1 MSGRPRQQ
9 TLFQSWGKKNQQSGV
24 DSTNNHASS
33 STSGAGVIDSEVID
47 LMDDIEDD
55 EMLAAAMD
63 GYSETADPPS
73 NVPSATDCTP
83 LEDLPGFDN
92 SAGKL
97 WIYPTNY
104 PVREYQYN
112 IVHQA
117 LFKNT
122 LVTLPTGLGKTFI
135 AAVVMYN
142 FYRWYPMGKVIFM
155 APTKPLV
162 AQQIEACFNI
172 MGIPQKDTAEMTGS
186 MPPAERKRAW
196 QERRVFFLT
205 PQVMVNDLSRG
216 ACPAEEVKCLVV
228 DEAHKALG
236 NHAFCQVVQELVKF
250 TMQFRVLALSAT
262 PGGDLK
268 GVQQVLSN
276 LLITHVELRSDDSAD
291 IQPYTHERKV
301 EKIVVKLGDQ
311 LTQLQNRYLAIVGVF
326 VARLVRN
333 KAMFCRDP
341 AKVTKFQLLKSRD
354 LFRANPPPEAQNRV
368 LQGCV
373 EGDFAT
379 CISLYHGYELL
390 LQHGMKS
397 FYSFLANIMEDEK
410 GSKKKR
416 ELAQNP
422 DFMLMM
428 SELKEVF
435 NPSDGSGSGG
445 GHALFSGQGV
455 CTSPKTFT
463 QRKGPSSQ
471 KPVVVSHPKLAKL
484 EEVVQQHFQQFDNEA
499 AGSSTQAAVKPAATR
514 VMIFAQYRDS
524 VQEIA
529 DILNQHRP
537 LVRVMTFIGQAS
549 TGKVKKGFTQ
559 KEQLAVM
566 KKFREGGYNVL
577 VSTCV
582 GEEGLDIGDV
592 DLIVCFD
599 AHKSPIRLV
608 QRMGRTGRKRQG
620 RIVMLVTEGKEE
632 RIYNQSQYSKKSIHR
647 ALQGSTRSLNFY
659 MNNPRMVPRGLN
671 PTVHKMHI
679 TVGSY
684 HCTAKGKDRRGSV
697 KGSKAI
703 TSFTNAQP
711 KGKVGKDDGFLTAQE
726 LAVWNERYK
735 LSAEEEKA
743 VPTLQPA
750 RFVYLEDTTTRD
762 QPKRPSLS
770 LTEWSLW
777 QSRLQPTRLV
787 GHSQR
792 CKNFVELM
800 EFIDLQKD
808 TEDEDSYAM
817 EMKAFLNKDD
827 IITTNGTSRGDIRSF
842 ATEPRSKKEMQRNV
856 EMGKRRSETFQVNE
870 AQPID
875 SDDDL
880 PVITLNPGN
889 TNTHTGDRNG
899 KGDKVRGSKDKKK
912 SPRGANSLPK
922 QKRKPIVVELDHDSD
937 FESQEG
943 KTKEHTSGNDDSSVG
958 RSLQMESEVV
968 QENRDETLQSTCK
981 TTGQND
987 VESEGYVPFDDDGTI
1002 QQNNVTVTAP
1012 AADAMDMEEEDEEDK
1027 WEAIFPTFST
1037 KTYSK
1042 SAISE
1047 LTGDISRYRVPTPP
1061 SLDSLDWL
1069 ERLEKEVSS
1078 SIEDSW
1084 KDSEEDFV
1092 KQPFPCKKSLVF
1104 EAVSSNIP
1112 DADVPALHRTENSD
1126 LQEEDMEKTKDSSG
1140 IQCVKHSV
1148 VALRYLENEN
1158 ITRPCHQDMSR
1169 SVQNSTD
1176 SHQFNNMLKTD
1187 AAKTDN
1193 LPVQPDKIKE
1203 ETKKVEERDV
1213 EGSDSDSL
1221 FGNGSDDMFAEM
1233 EMESETV
1240 QCTEMENQAAT
1251 TVDDQ
1256 VSIKN
1261 TPEAGKKDVETNQ
1274 QVSPVSDVQH
1284 TFPSNCSPPSLFSD
1298 YEESFHAEVDSKA
1311 TTVRGNNGKLPTV
1324 PSVGT
1329 KTAPPIQ
1336 QFVADD
1342 SLLGADI
1349 DVGVTH
1355 TDGGQNPVEEEG
1367 WIGVNFDLG
1376 GDSLLEPQFDLQFSD
1391 EDMFAD
1397 SSPSSQVTETDK
1409 NMVDCEKETLSEG
1422 FHFPVRTNSGPMVE
1436 NVEEEDAFNTVP
1448 STPPFQRYNQTAKRA
1463 THNQQVDYSPCP
1475 NTHNI
1480 TESEFGQDEVF
1491 SECDVVAST
1500 PLHGPGKVATRL
1512 SLRGKRS
1519 ATPDSLCTDRNSP
1532 KVSAVEKRHSPE
1544 SVKRISRSTPVL
1556 VPSRGLNMG
1565 SLERPNDEPTSIS
1578 TGKPGVSAAT
1588 WSCST
1593 CTFLNHTLLSTC
1605 EMCESPK
1612 PDPVLNSP
1620 NPAAVTS
1627 DSDEDAGVMRRKR
1640 SRAQV
1645 LTSPDTSAVEQKAP
1659 VSCDSDEDASVV
1671 RRKRSRSRAQVLT
1684 SPDTSAVEQK
1694 APLSS
1699 DSDEDA
1705 AVLKRKRSRAQV
1717 LTSPDTSAVEDT
1729 CTSDRAGLKG
1739 LRNKVLDT
1747 TAGDS
1752 DSDFDLPAQK
1762 TDKYSKRVSTH
1773 KNIHKKDVG
1782 RRQAK
1787 IKSHRHAARGFL
1799 EEEAELSDEEAGLVS
1814 SDEDEEGDDSFLEGF
1829 VSYSSQCTQATSE
1842 EEMRAVYLQ
1851 SVRSPVLHGGR
1862 GYKLVKKPWNPD
1874 IFSQVPDPDVG
1885 DYEEDSFCVG
1895 DDEDI
1900 SAAECTMVEP
1910 VEECM
1915 SPDLGRVRTRRQ
1927 KRAAVLEDTP
1937 ERKQQGQPKGKRKRI
1952 LMADTSSEDDSPKS
1966 AKHQAKSP
1974 ATSPTSEDRTEERAF
1989 KTPVGRPPARR
2000 SLVGQ
2005 SSGRREMSLGRSS
2018 EIEDEEDDFDDTSR
2032 YNRTLCKENPADR
2045 NQTNSLSSCT
2055 AGRHATSVQ
2064 RKMMSTQRLEMSLA
2078 ERLRMKQT
2086 SISEISNFDGKQNTS
2101 VPASVA
2107 QTVSGDRRKDFT
2119 ARPLQRF
2126 QQSSSKKFES
2136 LKEIEPSS
2144 SIKDNTSTRR
2154 PGPSPTMMNV
2164 TISTPKSA
2172 ASRNQGKL
2180 VVLVDSR
2187 EIASSQQVVSSLRFH
2202 HDINAVVCQLGS
2214 CDYVLSNRMGV
2225 ERKTLSDF
2233 SNSTNREKLVQ
2244 RVQELCELFDKPC
2257 LIVEKDRVKPGMEP
2271 KKARTPTKYHST
2283 VLAALA
2289 HTSVTVLFTDTQEQT
2304 ASLLSDLA
2312 RLEQR
2317 KGNSVQG
2324 RPDVEPEGE
2333 QVLQM
2338 YQSMPGVHY
2347 ATALNLYYNCGGLA
2361 ELMKCTAMQLQM
2373 KGKMSLQKASTL
2385 HQFLRHNFNPQMLAD
2400 RKTQ

>member
-9 TLFQSWGKKNQQSGV
+9 TLFQSWGKQAQRSGTE
-24 DSTNNHASS
+24 STYNHASS
-33 STSGAGVIDSEVID
+33 STSRAGVTDSEVID
-47 LMDDIEDD
+47 LVDDMEDD
-55 EMLAAAMD
+55 ELLAAAMD
-63 GYSETADPPS
+63 GYADISDPS
-73 NVPSATDCTP
+73 SDVPVTTECTP
-83 LEDLPGFDN
+83 LEDLPGFDI

-196 QERRVFFLT
+196 QEKRVFFLT

-216 ACPAEEVKCLVV
+216 ACPAEDVKCLVV

-236 NHAFCQVVQELVKF
+236 NHAFCQVVQELIKF

-276 LLITHVELRSDDSAD
+276 LLITHVELRSEDSVD

-301 EKIVVKLGDQ
+301 EKIVVPLGDQ
-311 LTQLQNRYLAIVGVF
+311 LKQLQNRYLAVVGVF

-428 SELKEVF
+428 SELKEMF
-435 NPSDGSGSGG
+435 NPSDAIGSGG
-445 GHALFSGQGV
+445 GHALFGGQGV

-484 EEVVQQHFQQFDNEA
+484 EEVVQLHFQQFDNEA
-499 AGSSTQAAVKPAATR
+499 AGSSTQAAAKPAASR

-529 DILNQHRP
+529 DILNQQRP

-632 RIYNQSQYSKKSIHR
+632 RIYNQSQYSKKSIHK

-659 MNNPRMVPRGLN
+659 MNNPRMVPLGLN
-671 PTVHKMHI
+671 PAVHKMHI

-684 HCTAKGKDRRGSV
+684 QCTAKGKDRRGSV
-697 KGSKAI
+697 KGNKAI
-703 TSFTNAQP
+703 ASFTNAQP
-711 KGKVGKDDGFLTAQE
+711 KGKAGKDDGFLTAQE

-743 VPTLQPA
+743 VPILQPA
-750 RFVYLEDTTTRD
+750 RFAYLKDTTTRE
-762 QPKRPSLS
+762 QPRRPSLS
-770 LTEWSLW
+770 LTEWSIW
-777 QSRLQPTRLV
+777 QSRLQPTHLV

-808 TEDEDSYAM
+808 AEDDDSYAM

-842 ATEPRSKKEMQRNV
+842 VTEPRSKEKTQGDV
-856 EMGKRRSETFQVNE
+856 EKNSLMGKRRSKNFQVNE
-870 AQPID
+870 AQPMN

-880 PVITLNPGN
+880 PVITLNPN
-889 TNTHTGDRNG
+889 TVNNTKADRD
-899 KGDKVRGSKDKKK
+899 DKGSKVTKKK
-912 SPRGANSLPK
+912 SPRGSTSLPK
-922 QKRKPIVVELDHDSD
+922 QKRKPVVVELDHDSD

-943 KTKEHTSGNDDSSVG
+943 KAKESTSVMNSSCVD
-958 RSLQMESEVV
+958 RSFHRETDSEVV
-968 QENRDETLQSTCK
+968 QENRDESLQSK
-981 TTGQND
+981 TTRED
-987 VESEGYVPFDDDGTI
+987 VIVENEGYMPLDDDNDDGTV
-1002 QQNNVTVTAP
+1002 QGNNMTVTE
-1012 AADAMDMEEEDEEDK
+1012 ADDMEEDEEDK
-1027 WEAIFPTFST
+1027 WEAIFPTFLQ
-1037 KTYSK
+1037 KNNRNNVMPAK
-1042 SAISE
+1042 E
-1047 LTGDISRYRVPTPP
+1047 LTRDTDGYRVPTPP
-1061 SLDSLDWL
+1061 SLDSFEWL
-1069 ERLEKEVSS
+1069 ERLEQEMGSS
-1078 SIEDSW
+1078 MEDSE
-1084 KDSEEDFV
+1084 KESQEDFL

-1104 EAVSSNIP
+1104 EAIGNNI
-1112 DADVPALHRTENSD
+1112 ADENNPSLHKTGNSELQKKNRENA
-1126 LQEEDMEKTKDSSG
+1126 KDSS
-1140 IQCVKHSV
+1140 VKQSIENSIAEPRHV
-1148 VALRYLENEN
+1148 ENEN
-1158 ITRPCHQDMSR
+1158 TTRPGDISR
-1169 SVQNSTD
+1169 SMQNRKD
-1176 SHQFNNMLKTD
+1176 SHLCSNLLKID

-1193 LPVQPDKIKE
+1193 LRVETNKTRE
-1203 ETKKVEERDV
+1203 EAKTVDENDM

-1221 FGNGSDDMFAEM
+1221 FGNGSDDLFAEM
-1233 EMESETV
+1233 AIEEGTAECPEMEK
-1240 QCTEMENQAAT
+1240 QAT
-1251 TVDDQ
+1251 TLDDQ
-1256 VSIKN
+1256 VPIKN
-1261 TPEAGKKDVETNQ
+1261 NVGNEAATNH
-1274 QVSPVSDVQH
+1274 QVSPVSDAH
-1284 TFPSNCSPPSLFSD
+1284 PLFPADCSPPSLFSD
-1298 YEESFHAEVDSKA
+1298 CEESFHAEAASEP
-1311 TTVRGNNGKLPTV
+1311 TTIQGYNNDKPPTV
-1324 PSVGT
+1324 PMVCT
-1329 KTAPPIQ
+1329 KTPPCTQ
-1336 QFVADD
+1336 PVVADD
-1342 SLLGADI
+1342 SLLGVDV
-1349 DVGVTH
+1349 DVGMTH
-1355 TDGGQNPVEEEG
+1355 TDGGQIPVEEEG
-1367 WIGVNFDLG
+1367 SIAVNFDLG
-1376 GDSLLEPQFDLQFSD
+1376 GDSLFEPQFDLQFSD

-1397 SSPSSQVTETDK
+1397 SSPSSQVTETDR
-1409 NMVDCEKETLSEG
+1409 NLIGSEKETMSEG
-1422 FHFPVRTNSGPMVE
+1422 FPFPMRTNSGPKVE
-1436 NVEEEDAFNTVP
+1436 SVEEEDTVDSVP
-1448 STPPFQRYNQTAKRA
+1448 NTPPFERYSQVAKRA
-1463 THNQQVDYSPCP
+1463 SHNQQADNSLCP
-1475 NTHNI
+1475 NDHNV
-1480 TESEFGQDEVF
+1480 TDELGHEELF
-1491 SECDVVAST
+1491 SECDVVLVAST
-1500 PLHGPGKVATRL
+1500 PVPGPGKFSTRL
-1512 SLRGKRS
+1512 STSLWSKRND
-1519 ATPDSLCTDRNSP
+1519 TPDNLCT
-1532 KVSAVEKRHSPE
+1532 AVQKRHSSE
-1544 SVKRISRSTPVL
+1544 SVKRINGNT
-1556 VPSRGLNMG
+1556 PSRGSNKTNV
-1565 SLERPNDEPTSIS
+1565 ETPVDEHTSI
-1578 TGKPGVSAAT
+1578 GINKPGASATT
-1588 WSCST
+1588 WNCST
-1593 CTFLNHTLLSTC
+1593 CTFLNHALLSAC

-1612 PDPVLNSP
+1612 PGSALNSP
-1620 NPAAVTS
+1620 KAAAVSS
-1627 DSDEDAGVMRRKR
+1627 DSDEDDLVVKRKR

-1645 LTSPDTSAVEQKAP
+1645 LNSPETSAVERKAP
-1659 VSCDSDEDASVV
+1659 V
-1671 RRKRSRSRAQVLT
+1671 
-1684 SPDTSAVEQK
+1684 
-1694 APLSS
+1694 SS

-1705 AVLKRKRSRAQV
+1705 AVVKRKRSRAQV
-1717 LTSPDTSAVEDT
+1717 LNSPETSAVERKAPVSNDSDEDAAVVKRKRSKAQVLNSPDTSAVEDT
-1729 CTSDRAGLKG
+1729 SDTPLAKRVRGKG

-1747 TAGDS
+1747 TAEDS
-1752 DSDFDLPAQK
+1752 DSDFDLPAQ
-1762 TDKYSKRVSTH
+1762 TTNKYNQQVTRHSSVQ
-1773 KNIHKKDVG
+1773 KKDVG
-1782 RRQAK
+1782 RK
-1787 IKSHRHAARGFL
+1787 DKSHRLRHAARGFL
-1799 EEEAELSDEEAGLVS
+1799 EEEAELSDEAGFVS

-1851 SVRSPVLHGGR
+1851 SVRSPVLQGGR
-1862 GYKLVKKPWNPD
+1862 GYKLVKKPWDPD
-1874 IFSQVPDPDVG
+1874 VFSQFPDPDVD
-1885 DYEEDSFCVG
+1885 DYEQDSFCVG
-1895 DDEDI
+1895 DDEDV

-1910 VEECM
+1910 VEEWM
-1915 SPDLGRVRTRRQ
+1915 SPDLCGIRTRRQ
-1927 KRAAVLEDTP
+1927 KRAAVHVLEDTP
-1937 ERKQQGQPKGKRKRI
+1937 ERKLREQPKGKRKRI
-1952 LMADTSSEDDSPKS
+1952 VMADTSSEDESPGPT
-1966 AKHQAKSP
+1966 KHQATFKNLTTPPKS
-1974 ATSPTSEDRTEERAF
+1974 DNRTEGQAF

-2000 SLVGQ
+2000 SLIGQ
-2005 SSGRREMSLGRSS
+2005 ASGRREMSLGMSN
-2018 EIEDEEDDFDDTSR
+2018 EIESDHDNDFDTSSYSR
-2032 YNRTLCKENPADR
+2032 KLCNEDPVDRCQTSSVPSRNTTL
-2045 NQTNSLSSCT
+2045 QGTI
-2055 AGRHATSVQ
+2055 
-2064 RKMMSTQRLEMSLA
+2064 MSTQRLEMSLA

-2086 SISEISNFDGKQNTS
+2086 MVSKISKLDSKQNAS
-2101 VPASVA
+2101 ASASVA
-2107 QTVSGDRRKDFT
+2107 QSVPQDRRKDF
-2119 ARPLQRF
+2119 AAKPPQRF
-2126 QQSSSKKFES
+2126 EQSLTKQVES

-2144 SIKDNTSTRR
+2144 TITDDMSTRR
-2154 PGPSPTMMNV
+2154 PEPSPRMMNT
-2164 TISTPKSA
+2164 TITIPRSA
-2172 ASRNQGKL
+2172 SSRNLGKL

-2202 HDINAVVCQLGS
+2202 HDINAVVCQLSS
-2214 CDYVLSNRMGV
+2214 CDFILSNRMGV

-2233 SNSTNREKLVQ
+2233 CNSTNREKLVQ

-2271 KKARTPTKYHST
+2271 KKARTPSKYHST

-2304 ASLLSDLA
+2304 ASLLADLA
-2312 RLEQR
+2312 KLEQR
-2317 KGNSVQG
+2317 KGNSVKG
-2324 RPDVEPEGE
+2324 SPEVELEGE
-2333 QVLQM
+2333 QVFQM
-2338 YQSMPGVHY
+2338 YLSMPGVHY

-2361 ELMKCTAMQLQM
+2361 ELMKCTSMQLQM
-2373 KGKMSLQKASTL
+2373 KGKMSLQKASSL
-2385 HQFLRHNFNPQMLAD
+2385 HQFLRHNSNPQMLA
-2400 RKTQ
+2400 K

>member
-9 TLFQSWGKKNQQSGV
+9 TLFQSWGKQAQQSGT
-24 DSTNNHASS
+24 DLKFNHAST
-33 STSGAGVIDSEVID
+33 STSGAGVINSEVID
-47 LMDDIEDD
+47 LVDDMEDD
-55 EMLAAAMD
+55 ELLAAAMD
-63 GYSETADPPS
+63 GYVETSDPS
-73 NVPSATDCTP
+73 SYVPTSTDCTP
-83 LEDLPGFDN
+83 LEDLPGFDL

-172 MGIPQKDTAEMTGS
+172 MGIPQNDTAEMTGS

-196 QERRVFFLT
+196 QEKRVFFLT

-216 ACPAEEVKCLVV
+216 ACPAEDVKCLVV

-250 TMQFRVLALSAT
+250 TLQFRVLALSAT

-276 LLITHVELRSDDSAD
+276 LLITHVELRSEDSAD

-301 EKIVVKLGDQ
+301 EKIVVPLGDQ
-311 LTQLQNRYLAIVGVF
+311 LKQLQDRYLAVVGVF

-428 SELKEVF
+428 RELKEMF
-435 NPSDGSGSGG
+435 NPSDGSASVGG
-445 GHALFSGQGV
+445 YALSSGQGV

-499 AGSSTQAAVKPAATR
+499 AGSSTQAATKPAATR

-529 DILNQHRP
+529 DILNHHRP

-632 RIYNQSQYSKKSIHR
+632 RIYNQSQYSKKSIHK

-659 MNNPRMVPRGLN
+659 MNNPRMVPRGVN
-671 PTVHKMHI
+671 PAVHKMHI

-697 KGSKAI
+697 KGSKTI
-703 TSFTNAQP
+703 TSFTKGQS
-711 KGKVGKDDGFLTAQE
+711 KGKVEKDDGFLTAQE

-743 VPTLQPA
+743 IPILQPA
-750 RFVYLEDTTTRD
+750 RFVHLKDTGTRD
-762 QPKRPSLS
+762 QPRRPSLS
-770 LTEWSLW
+770 LTEWSIW
-777 QSRLQPTRLV
+777 QNRLQPTHLI

-808 TEDEDSYAM
+808 AEDEDSYGM

-827 IITTNGTSRGDIRSF
+827 IITTGGTSRSDIRTF
-842 ATEPRSKKEMQRNV
+842 ITDPKPTTERQGDV
-856 EMGKRRSETFQVNE
+856 EKNYSVGKRRSKTFEGNETR
-870 AQPID
+870 PID

-880 PVITLNPGN
+880 PVITLNPN
-889 TNTHTGDRNG
+889 TVSSPNVDTGDRNG
-899 KGDKVRGSKDKKK
+899 KGSKVGRAKDKKK
-912 SPRGANSLPK
+912 SPRGPNSLPK
-922 QKRKPIVVELDHDSD
+922 QKRKPLVVELDHDSD

-943 KTKEHTSGNDDSSVG
+943 KESTSAKGSSIVD
-958 RSLQMESEVV
+958 RNLQREAKVV
-968 QENRDETLQSTCK
+968 QENKDKTLDATCQSKRDD
-981 TTGQND
+981 D
-987 VESEGYVPFDDDGTI
+987 VENEGYMPFDGDDCAI
-1002 QQNNVTVTAP
+1002 QEDTMTVT
-1012 AADAMDMEEEDEEDK
+1012 DATYVEDDEEDK
-1027 WEAIFPTFST
+1027 WEAIFPTFLHKNKSNIAMPVKEST
-1037 KTYSK
+1037 R
-1042 SAISE
+1042 E
-1047 LTGDISRYRVPTPP
+1047 NGRYRVPTPP
-1061 SLDSLDWL
+1061 SLDSFEWL
-1069 ERLEKEVSS
+1069 ERLEEEMGSS
-1078 SIEDSW
+1078 MEDSQ
-1084 KDSEEDFV
+1084 DNCL
-1092 KQPFPCKKSLVF
+1092 KQPFPCKKSLIF
-1104 EAVSSNIP
+1104 EAVSNYVSDENNP
-1112 DADVPALHRTENSD
+1112 TCTVHKTDNSD
-1126 LQEEDMEKTKDSSG
+1126 LQEEREKEQDNSVSQSKQ
-1140 IQCVKHSV
+1140 ILKQHSIEGSRHV
-1148 VALRYLENEN
+1148 ENA
-1158 ITRPCHQDMSR
+1158 IRPGDISR
-1169 SVQNSTD
+1169 SKQNRERSHVTKTND
-1176 SHQFNNMLKTD
+1176 SLV
-1187 AAKTDN
+1187 
-1193 LPVQPDKIKE
+1193 LPSKMQE
-1203 ETKKVEERDV
+1203 ETKMVDETDI

-1233 EMESETV
+1233 EIEEETAECPEEEE
-1240 QCTEMENQAAT
+1240 QQTR

-1256 VSIKN
+1256 VQDTK
-1261 TPEAGKKDVETNQ
+1261 TAVEVGNQ
-1274 QVSPVSDVQH
+1274 DISNHSVSPVFDTH
-1284 TFPSNCSPPSLFSD
+1284 HPLPSNCSPPSLFSD
-1298 YEESFHAEVDSKA
+1298 YEESFHTEESSKP
-1311 TTVRGNNGKLPTV
+1311 TTNQDHNSYKPPTV
-1324 PSVGT
+1324 PMVCA
-1329 KTAPPIQ
+1329 KMPPSLQ
-1336 QFVADD
+1336 QVVADD
-1342 SLLGADI
+1342 SLLGVDV
-1349 DVGVTH
+1349 DVGMTH
-1355 TDGGQNPVEEEG
+1355 TDGEQIPLEEEG
-1367 WIGVNFDLG
+1367 PIAVNFDLG

-1397 SSPSSQVTETDK
+1397 SSPSGQVTETNRDLIGFE
-1409 NMVDCEKETLSEG
+1409 NETLSEG
-1422 FHFPVRTNSGPMVE
+1422 FPLPIKTNSGPKH
-1436 NVEEEDAFNTVP
+1436 VEEEDAFNSIP
-1448 STPPFQRYNQTAKRA
+1448 NTPPFQRYQQTAKTA
-1463 THNQQVDYSPCP
+1463 TYNHQANDTFST
-1475 NTHNI
+1475 NND
-1480 TESEFGQDEVF
+1480 DEADGVGHEELF
-1491 SECDVVAST
+1491 SECDIVAST
-1500 PLHGPGKVATRL
+1500 PVHGPGRTSTRV
-1512 SLRGKRS
+1512 SLRSKRN
-1519 ATPDSLCTDRNSP
+1519 ATPDNLCADSSSP
-1532 KVSAVEKRHSPE
+1532 KEPTIPKRHNSE
-1544 SVKRISRSTPVL
+1544 SLKGINRNTVVPA
-1556 VPSRGLNMG
+1556 PSRGSNKIN
-1565 SLERPNDEPTSIS
+1565 LETCNDGPTSVGKS
-1578 TGKPGVSAAT
+1578 KPGASAAT

-1593 CTFLNHTLLSTC
+1593 CTFLNHALLSAC
-1605 EMCESPK
+1605 EMCDSPK
-1612 PDPVLNSP
+1612 LGSNSLDPPKATVVS
-1620 NPAAVTS
+1620 S
-1627 DSDEDAGVMRRKR
+1627 DSDEDDVGVKRKR

-1645 LTSPDTSAVEQKAP
+1645 LNSPETSTMERKAP
-1659 VSCDSDEDASVV
+1659 V
-1671 RRKRSRSRAQVLT
+1671 
-1684 SPDTSAVEQK
+1684 
-1694 APLSS
+1694 SS

-1705 AVLKRKRSRAQV
+1705 AVVKRKRSRAQV
-1717 LTSPDTSAVEDT
+1717 LNSPETLAVEQRAPVSSDSDEDELKRKRSRAHMLRSPDPSAVEDPT
-1729 CTSDRAGLKG
+1729 DTFLVKGIGKG

-1747 TAGDS
+1747 TAEDS
-1752 DSDFDLPAQK
+1752 DSDFDLPAQSVH
-1762 TDKYSKRVSTH
+1762 KYNQHVSRQD
-1773 KNIHKKDVG
+1773 NRQKKDVG
-1782 RRQAK
+1782 RRKANL
-1787 IKSHRHAARGFL
+1787 KSHRSRHAARGFL
-1799 EEEAELSDEEAGLVS
+1799 DEEAELSDEEAEFVS
-1814 SDEDEEGDDSFLEGF
+1814 SDENEEGNDSFLEGF

-1851 SVRSPVLHGGR
+1851 SVRSPALHAGR
-1862 GYKLVKKPWNPD
+1862 GYKLVKKPWDPD
-1874 IFSQVPDPDVG
+1874 VFSQVPAPDVD
-1885 DYEEDSFCVG
+1885 DYEQDSFCVG

-1910 VEECM
+1910 VEEYI
-1915 SPDLGRVRTRRQ
+1915 SPDLGGVRTRRQ
-1927 KRAAVLEDTP
+1927 KRAAILEDTP

-1952 LMADTSSEDDSPKS
+1952 VMADTSSEEDSPGPT
-1966 AKHQAKSP
+1966 KHQAKILTTPPRS
-1974 ATSPTSEDRTEERAF
+1974 DNQTEEQPF
-1989 KTPVGRPPARR
+1989 KTPFGRPPARR
-2000 SLVGQ
+2000 SLIGQ
-2005 SSGRREMSLGRSS
+2005 ASGRRNMSLGISN
-2018 EIEDEEDDFDDTSR
+2018 EIEDHDDDDFDTSR
-2032 YNRTLCKENPADR
+2032 YNRKLCNEDPVDR
-2045 NQTNSLSSCT
+2045 CLANSLSSRNT
-2055 AGRHATSVQ
+2055 TSAQGDIV
-2064 RKMMSTQRLEMSLA
+2064 STQRLEMSLA
-2078 ERLRMKQT
+2078 ERLRLKQT
-2086 SISEISNFDGKQNTS
+2086 MVRKSSNFDGKQNTS
-2101 VPASVA
+2101 AAASLPV
-2107 QTVSGDRRKDFT
+2107 DRRKDFS
-2119 ARPLQRF
+2119 AKPPQRF
-2126 QQSSSKKFES
+2126 EQSVTKQVES
-2136 LKEIEPSS
+2136 VIGVEPSS
-2144 SIKDNTSTRR
+2144 TITDDMSTRR
-2154 PGPSPTMMNV
+2154 PEPSPRMMNT
-2164 TISTPKSA
+2164 TITTPRSA
-2172 ASRNQGKL
+2172 LSRKLEKL

-2214 CDYVLSNRMGV
+2214 CDYILSNRMGV

-2233 SNSTNREKLVQ
+2233 GNSTNREKLVQ

-2304 ASLLSDLA
+2304 ASLLADLA
-2312 RLEQR
+2312 KLEQR
-2317 KGNSVQG
+2317 KGNSVNG
-2324 RPDVEPEGE
+2324 SPEVETEGE
-2333 QVLQM
+2333 QVFRM
-2338 YQSMPGVHY
+2338 YLSMPGVHY

-2373 KGKMSLQKASTL
+2373 KGKMSLQKASSL
-2385 HQFLRHNFNPQMLAD
+2385 HQFLRHNFNPQMLVD
-2400 RKTQ
+2400 K

>member
-9 TLFQSWGKKNQQSGV
+9 TLFQSWGKQAQRSET
-24 DSTNNHASS
+24 DSTYNHASS
-33 STSGAGVIDSEVID
+33 STSRAGVTDSEVID
-47 LMDDIEDD
+47 LVDDMEDD
-55 EMLAAAMD
+55 ELLAAAMD
-63 GYSETADPPS
+63 GYADISDPS
-73 NVPSATDCTP
+73 SDVPATTDCTP
-83 LEDLPGFDN
+83 LEDLPGFDI

-196 QERRVFFLT
+196 QEKRVFFLT

-216 ACPAEEVKCLVV
+216 ACPAEDVKCLVV

-236 NHAFCQVVQELVKF
+236 NHAFCQVVQELIKF

-276 LLITHVELRSDDSAD
+276 LLITHVELRSEDSVD

-301 EKIVVKLGDQ
+301 EKIVVPLGDQ
-311 LTQLQNRYLAIVGVF
+311 LKQLQNRYLAVVGVF

-341 AKVTKFQLLKSRD
+341 AKITKFQLLKSRD

-428 SELKEVF
+428 SELKEMF
-435 NPSDGSGSGG
+435 NPSDAIGSGG
-445 GHALFSGQGV
+445 GHALFGGQGV

-484 EEVVQQHFQQFDNEA
+484 EEVVQQHFRQFDNA
-499 AGSSTQAAVKPAATR
+499 AGSSTQAMAKPAASR

-529 DILNQHRP
+529 DILNQQRP

-632 RIYNQSQYSKKSIHR
+632 RIYNQSQYSKKSIHK

-659 MNNPRMVPRGLN
+659 MNNPRMVPLGLN
-671 PTVHKMHI
+671 PAVHKMHI

-684 HCTAKGKDRRGSV
+684 QCTVKGKDRRGSV
-697 KGSKAI
+697 KGNKAI
-703 TSFTNAQP
+703 ASFTNAQP
-711 KGKVGKDDGFLTAQE
+711 KGKAGKDDGVLTAQE

-743 VPTLQPA
+743 VPILQPA
-750 RFVYLEDTTTRD
+750 RFAYLKDTTARE
-762 QPKRPSLS
+762 QPRRPSLS
-770 LTEWSLW
+770 LTEWSIW
-777 QSRLQPTRLV
+777 QSRLQPTHLV

-808 TEDEDSYAM
+808 AEDDDSYAM

-842 ATEPRSKKEMQRNV
+842 VTEPRSKEKTQGDAEKNTST
-856 EMGKRRSETFQVNE
+856 EKRRSKTFEVRE

-880 PVITLNPGN
+880 PVITLNPNTVNN
-889 TNTHTGDRNG
+889 TNADRNN
-899 KGDKVRGSKDKKK
+899 KGTKVGRAKDKRK
-912 SPRGANSLPK
+912 SPRGPNSLPK
-922 QKRKPIVVELDHDSD
+922 QKRKPVVVELDHDSD

-943 KTKEHTSGNDDSSVG
+943 KAKESTSAMDNSCVD
-958 RSLQMESEVV
+958 RSLQREAEVV
-968 QENRDETLQSTCK
+968 QDNRSLQSTCK
-981 TTGQND
+981 TTGEGVI
-987 VESEGYVPFDDDGTI
+987 VENEGYLPFDDDNDDDGTV
-1002 QQNNVTVTAP
+1002 QENNMTVTA
-1012 AADAMDMEEEDEEDK
+1012 ADDMEEDEEDK
-1027 WEAIFPTFST
+1027 WEAIFPTFSQ
-1037 KTYSK
+1037 KENRNNVIPAK
-1042 SAISE
+1042 E
-1047 LTGDISRYRVPTPP
+1047 LTRDTDSYRVPTPP
-1061 SLDSLDWL
+1061 SLDSFEWL
-1069 ERLEKEVSS
+1069 ERLEQEIGSS
-1078 SIEDSW
+1078 MEDSE
-1084 KDSEEDFV
+1084 KEIQEDFL

-1104 EAVSSNIP
+1104 EAVSTNI
-1112 DADVPALHRTENSD
+1112 ANENSLTLHKTENSD
-1126 LQEEDMEKTKDSSG
+1126 LQEKNRENSKDSSV
-1140 IQCVKHSV
+1140 IQSIKHSMV
-1148 VALRYLENEN
+1148 VPKHVENEN
-1158 ITRPCHQDMSR
+1158 TTRPGDFSR
-1169 SVQNSTD
+1169 LMQNRKD
-1176 SHQFNNMLKTD
+1176 SHLCNNLSKAD
-1187 AAKTDN
+1187 AAKTN
-1193 LPVQPDKIKE
+1193 YLWVQPNKTRE
-1203 ETKKVEERDV
+1203 ETKTVDEKDM

-1221 FGNGSDDMFAEM
+1221 FGNGSDDLFAEM
-1233 EMESETV
+1233 AIEEGTARCPEMEK
-1240 QCTEMENQAAT
+1240 QAIT
-1251 TVDDQ
+1251 LDDQ
-1256 VSIKN
+1256 VPNKSNVGNK
-1261 TPEAGKKDVETNQ
+1261 AATNHQ
-1274 QVSPVSDVQH
+1274 ISPMSDAH
-1284 TFPSNCSPPSLFSD
+1284 PPFPADCSPPSLFSD
-1298 YEESFHAEVDSKA
+1298 CEESFHAEAASEP
-1311 TTVRGNNGKLPTV
+1311 TTIQGYNNDKPPKV
-1324 PSVGT
+1324 SMDCT
-1329 KTAPPIQ
+1329 KTPPCTQ
-1336 QFVADD
+1336 LVVDDD
-1342 SLLGADI
+1342 SLLGV
-1349 DVGVTH
+1349 DVDVRLTH
-1355 TDGGQNPVEEEG
+1355 TDGGQIQVEEEG
-1367 WIGVNFDLG
+1367 SIAVNFDLG
-1376 GDSLLEPQFDLQFSD
+1376 GDSLFEPQFDLQFSD

-1397 SSPSSQVTETDK
+1397 SSPSSQVTETDR
-1409 NMVDCEKETLSEG
+1409 NLIGTEKETMSEG
-1422 FHFPVRTNSGPMVE
+1422 FPFPMRTKVQS
-1436 NVEEEDAFNTVP
+1436 VEEDDSINSVP
-1448 STPPFQRYNQTAKRA
+1448 NTPPFERSSQVAKRA
-1463 THNQQVDYSPCP
+1463 THNQQADNSLCSNADNV
-1475 NTHNI
+1475 T
-1480 TESEFGQDEVF
+1480 DELGHEELF

-1500 PLHGPGKVATRL
+1500 PVPGKFGTRG
-1512 SLRGKRS
+1512 STSMRSKRNT
-1519 ATPDSLCTDRNSP
+1519 TPHNSYAETCTP
-1532 KVSAVEKRHSPE
+1532 KGPTVQKRHSSE
-1544 SVKRISRSTPVL
+1544 SVKRINRNT
-1556 VPSRGLNMG
+1556 PSRGSNKTNVETPVDKHTSMG
-1565 SLERPNDEPTSIS
+1565 IN
-1578 TGKPGVSAAT
+1578 KPGASAAT
-1588 WSCST
+1588 WNCST
-1593 CTFLNHTLLSTC
+1593 CTFLNHALLSAC

-1612 PDPVLNSP
+1612 PGSALNSP
-1620 NPAAVTS
+1620 KSAVVSS
-1627 DSDEDAGVMRRKR
+1627 DSDENDLVVKRKR

-1645 LTSPDTSAVEQKAP
+1645 LNSPETSAVELKAP
-1659 VSCDSDEDASVV
+1659 V
-1671 RRKRSRSRAQVLT
+1671 
-1684 SPDTSAVEQK
+1684 
-1694 APLSS
+1694 SS

-1705 AVLKRKRSRAQV
+1705 AVVKRKRSRAQV
-1717 LTSPDTSAVEDT
+1717 LNSPETSAVERKAPVSSDSDEDAAVVKRKRSRAQVLNSPDTSAVEDT
-1729 CTSDRAGLKG
+1729 SDTPLANRVGSKG

-1747 TAGDS
+1747 TAEDS
-1752 DSDFDLPAQK
+1752 DSDFDLPAQ
-1762 TDKYSKRVSTH
+1762 TTNKYNQQVSRH
-1773 KNIHKKDVG
+1773 SSIQKKDVG
-1782 RRQAK
+1782 RKA
-1787 IKSHRHAARGFL
+1787 KSHRLRHAARGFL
-1799 EEEAELSDEEAGLVS
+1799 EEEAELSDEAGFVS

-1851 SVRSPVLHGGR
+1851 SVRSPVLQGGR
-1862 GYKLVKKPWNPD
+1862 GYKLVKKPWDPD
-1874 IFSQVPDPDVG
+1874 VFSQVPDPDVD
-1885 DYEEDSFCVG
+1885 DYEQDSFCVG
-1895 DDEDI
+1895 DDEDV

-1910 VEECM
+1910 VEEWM
-1915 SPDLGRVRTRRQ
+1915 SPDLGGVRTRRQ
-1927 KRAAVLEDTP
+1927 KRAAVHVLKDTP
-1937 ERKQQGQPKGKRKRI
+1937 ERKLEQPKGKRKRI
-1952 LMADTSSEDDSPKS
+1952 VMADTSSEDESPGPT
-1966 AKHQAKSP
+1966 KHQATFKNLTTPPKS
-1974 ATSPTSEDRTEERAF
+1974 DNRTEEQAF

-2000 SLVGQ
+2000 SLIGQ
-2005 SSGRREMSLGRSS
+2005 ASGRREISLGMSN
-2018 EIEDEEDDFDDTSR
+2018 EMEDHDDDFDTSR
-2032 YNRTLCKENPADR
+2032 YSRKLCNEDPVDR
-2045 NQTNSLSSCT
+2045 CQTNSVPSRNTTLQEKI
-2055 AGRHATSVQ
+2055 G
-2064 RKMMSTQRLEMSLA
+2064 STQRLEMSLA

-2086 SISEISNFDGKQNTS
+2086 MVSKSSNLDSKQNAS
-2101 VPASVA
+2101 ASASVA
-2107 QTVSGDRRKDFT
+2107 QSVPQDRRKDL
-2119 ARPLQRF
+2119 AAKPSQRF
-2126 QQSSSKKFES
+2126 QQSSTKPVES
-2136 LKEIEPSS
+2136 LKEIELSS
-2144 SIKDNTSTRR
+2144 TTTGDMSTRG
-2154 PGPSPTMMNV
+2154 PEPSPRMMNT
-2164 TISTPKSA
+2164 TIATPQSA
-2172 ASRNQGKL
+2172 SSRNLGKL

-2202 HDINAVVCQLGS
+2202 HDINAVVCQLSS
-2214 CDYVLSNRMGV
+2214 CDFILSNRMGV

-2233 SNSTNREKLVQ
+2233 CNSTSREKLVQ
-2244 RVQELCELFDKPC
+2244 RVKELCELFDKPC

-2304 ASLLSDLA
+2304 ASLLADLA

-2317 KGNSVQG
+2317 KGNSVKG
-2324 RPDVEPEGE
+2324 SPEVEPEGE
-2333 QVLQM
+2333 QVFRM
-2338 YQSMPGVHY
+2338 YLSMPGVHY

-2373 KGKMSLQKASTL
+2373 KGKMSLQKASSL
-2385 HQFLRHNFNPQMLAD
+2385 HQFLRHNFNPQMLA
-2400 RKTQ
+2400 K